1 MCGIMALINN
11 IFNDNIIKKAYDNGT
26 NRGPENSIYINYSN
40 ISLYFHRLAINGLNN
55 KSNQPIIVDNIVL
68 ICNGEI
74 YNFKNLYNNLNITPY
89 SDSDCE
95 IIIHLYKKH
104 GFNNMLNMLDG
115 VFAFVLYDIN
125 LKKIFVARDLF
136 GVRPLYILKPS
147 DNSIHFNNYAVASEL
162 KVLRHFKNENN
173 YITHFTPG
181 TYSIFTFEY
190 YKMCNRY
197 NFKLENDNCFYSN
210 ILSIPSVY
218 NSLNLSSNI
227 MLYINSI
234 YNTLCD
240 AVQKRVIGTT
250 DRPIACL
257 LSGGLDSSLIAALV
271 SKISNRQIDTYSI
284 GMPGSEDL
292 KKARIVANHIQ
303 SNHHEVVVSKDE
315 FFNVI
320 ENVIYNIES
329 YDTTTVRASV
339 GNYLIAKYIS
349 NNSEAKVI
357 FNGDGSDELTGGY
370 IYMHAAPDNI
380 SFDLECKRL
389 LKDIHFFD
397 VLRSDRSISSNGL
410 EPRTPFLDKDFVHNY
425 LCIPVDLR
433 NPKSEFNKN
442 LKLWDNFS
450 FTNKRP
456 EKLLLRY
463 AVYNNNPSL
472 LPEEIL
478 WRTKEAFSD
487 GVSGND
493 GDWHQII
500 KTNIENFSLIDNFN
514 SFSLNEITHNKPET
528 SEQLYYR
535 KLFDKYYSGLDNTI
549 PYFWMPKFIKASDA
563 SARTLDIY
571 KHL

>member
-1 MCGIMALINN
+1 MALINN
-11 IFNDNIIKKAYDNGT
+11 IYNDETIKKAYDNG
-26 NRGPENSIYINYSN
+26 NSRGPENRNYINYNN
-40 ISLYFHRLAINGLNN
+40 ISLYFHRLAINGLNI
-55 KSNQPIIVDNIVL
+55 KSNQPFIIDNIVL

-74 YNFKNLYNNLNITPY
+74 YNFKKMYSDLNITPQT
-89 SDSDCE
+89 DSDCE
-95 IIIHLYKKH
+95 IIIHLYKKY
-104 GFNNMLNMLDG
+104 GIDDTLNMLDG
-115 VFAFVLYDIN
+115 VFSFVLYDIN
-125 LKKIFVARDLF
+125 LNRIFVARDLF
-136 GVRPLYILKPS
+136 GVRPLYILKPA
-147 DNSIHFNNYAVASEL
+147 DRSIHFNNYSVASEL

-173 YITHFTPG
+173 IITQFTPG
-181 TYSIFTFEY
+181 TYSTFSFKY
-190 YKMCNRY
+190 NKTCNRY
-197 NFKLENDNCFYSN
+197 HFDLDKDNCFYSN
-210 ILSIPSVY
+210 ILSIPSIY
-218 NSLNLSSNI
+218 NSLHQSTNI
-227 MLYINSI
+227 SVYLNDI
-234 YNTLCD
+234 YNSLYR
-240 AVQKRVIGTT
+240 AVEKRVVNTT

-271 SKISNRQIDTYSI
+271 SKISNRQIETYSI
-284 GMPGSEDL
+284 GMEGSEDL
-292 KKARIVANHIQ
+292 KKARLVSNHLQ
-303 SNHHEVVVSKDE
+303 SNHHEIVVSKDN
-315 FFNVI
+315 FFNAI

-349 NNSEAKVI
+349 SNSEAKVI

-370 IYMHAAPDNI
+370 IYMHHAPDNI

-410 EPRTPFLDKDFVHNY
+410 EPRTPFLDKDFVYNY
-425 LCIPVDLR
+425 LSIPVDLR
-433 NPKSEFNKN
+433 NPKSKFNKN

-463 AVYNNNPSL
+463 AVYYNNPEL
-472 LPEEIL
+472 LPESIL

-500 KTNIENFSLIDNFN
+500 KTNIENYSLAN
-514 SFSLNEITHNKPET
+514 SFNNLTLNEITHNKPET
-528 SEQLYYR
+528 NEQIYYR
-535 KLFDKYYSGLDNTI
+535 KIFDKYYKNLDNTI
-549 PYFWMPKFIKASDA
+549 PYFWMPKFINAADA

-571 KHL
+571 KTL